1 MVAERLE
8 ADLVR
13 LRAPNPGPL
22 TGDGTNSYILGR
34 ERLVI
39 IDPGPTSRPHLA
51 ALLAAVDDRPVDRI
65 LVTHSHL
72 DHSPLA
78 RDLSQLT
85 GAPVAAFGP
94 TGAGRSAIME
104 ELAKDSEIGGGEGAD
119 PDFVPHEALPDGT
132 QFELEGDT
140 ITALH
145 TPGHFGNHMCFAW
158 RDALFSGDHVMGWA
172 TTLISP
178 PDGDLTDF
186 MSSCERLRTRAGRV
200 YYPGHGT
207 QIDDPISRVTWLMD
221 HRRSREKQVLNVLT
235 DGPATPGSL
244 TQSIYTDVAPSLW
257 PAAERNVLAHLID
270 LTTRGITAP
279 KAQLSAHCEFHLT

>member
-1 MVAERLE
+1 
-8 ADLVR
+8 
-13 LRAPNPGPL
+13 
-22 TGDGTNSYILGR
+22 
-34 ERLVI
+34 
-39 IDPGPTSRPHLA
+39 
-51 ALLAAVDDRPVDRI
+51 
-65 LVTHSHL
+65 
-72 DHSPLA
+72 
-78 RDLSQLT
+78 
-85 GAPVAAFGP
+85 
-94 TGAGRSAIME
+94 ME
-104 ELAKDSEIGGGEGAD
+104 ELAKDGEIGGGEGAD
-119 PDFVPHEALPDGT
+119 PDFAPNDALRDGS
-132 QFELEGDT
+132 QFELEGDI

-186 MSSCERLRTRAGRV
+186 MSSCERLRTRADRV
-200 YYPGHGT
+200 YYPGHGA
-207 QIDDPISRVTWLMD
+207 QIDDPAARVTWLMD
-221 HRRSREKQVLNVLT
+221 HRRSREQQVLDALT

-279 KAQLSAHCEFHLT
+279 KAQLSAHCEFRLT